1 MKVVITGGSRG
12 IGKAIALKFAAHGHD
27 LFLCSRT
34 IEHLEATRNEIV
46 KQYPT
51 ISVDIFA
58 ADLSIKENVSAF
70 ASAVLSKSLVD
81 ILVNNSGTYQ
91 PGNVSTDDEMGLQN
105 MMDQNFYSS
114 FYTTRSFLPHLI
126 QKKSGHIFNLCSI
139 ASLQAYE
146 GGGFYGVSK
155 YALLGFTRNLRHELK
170 SHGIKV
176 TAVFPGAVMT
186 DSWAGFDNSENRI
199 MVASDIA
206 DMIYAS
212 SMLSAQAV
220 VEDIIIR
227 PQLGDL

>member
-12 IGKAIALKFAAHGHD
+12 IGKAIAMKFASHGHD
-27 LFLCSRT
+27 LFLCSKT
-34 IEHLEATRNEIV
+34 LDHLIAAKNEIQ
-46 KQYPT
+46 KLYPSV
-51 ISVDIFA
+51 SVDVFA
-58 ADLSIKENVSAF
+58 ADLSIKERAIEF
-70 ASAVLSKSLVD
+70 ANFVLSKSTVD
-81 ILVNNSGTYQ
+81 LLVNNCGTYQ
-91 PGNVSTDDEMGLQN
+91 PGQVSTDNEDVLHA

-114 FYTTRSFLPHLI
+114 FYTTRAFLPHLI

-155 YALLGFTRNLRHELK
+155 YALLGLTRNLRHELK
-170 SHGIKV
+170 NHGIKV

-206 DMIYAS
+206 DMVYAS
-212 SMLSAQAV
+212 SQLSPQAV

>member
-27 LFLCSRT
+27 LVLCSRT
-34 IEHLEATRNEIV
+34 IEHLEATRIEILKLNPNITV
-46 KQYPT
+46 E
-51 ISVDIFA
+51 IFA
-58 ADLSIKENVSAF
+58 ADLSIREKATDFSN
-70 ASAVLSKSLVD
+70 AVLSKSTID

-91 PGNVSTDDEMGLQN
+91 PGQVSTDDEMGLQT

-146 GGGFYGVSK
+146 GGGFYSISK
-155 YALLGFTRNLRHELK
+155 FALLGFTRNLRHELK

-176 TAVFPGAVMT
+176 TAVFPGAVLT
-186 DSWAGFDNSENRI
+186 DSWAGFDNSDNRI
-199 MVASDIA
+199 MPASDIA

-212 SMLSAQAV
+212 SFLSPQAV
-220 VEDIIIR
+220 VEDILIR